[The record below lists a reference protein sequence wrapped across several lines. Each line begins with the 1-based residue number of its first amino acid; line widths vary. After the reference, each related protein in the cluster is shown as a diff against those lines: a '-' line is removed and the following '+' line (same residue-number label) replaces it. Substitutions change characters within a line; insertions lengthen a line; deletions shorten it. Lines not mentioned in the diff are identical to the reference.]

1 MELLM
6 EHLANGFIVML
17 MITMPLVLT
26 AAFIGLIVGI
36 LQAVTSIQ
44 EQTIAAAPK
53 ILMVFLMIMIL
64 GSFFAKKLTD
74 LLIESGNLAFN
85 IVPKQGDF
93 VLSSDYTLGK
103 DGKYYKTNEV
113 SDIDKLPG
121 EEAGIKSVLIYIT
134 GENAYGYLKSEIGV
148 HRLVRIS
155 PFNANGKRQTSFA
168 KKGD

>member
-1 MELLM
+1 MEILM

-36 LQAVTSIQ
+36 LQAVTSVQ

-53 ILMVFLMIMIL
+53 ILMVFMMIMIL

-74 LLIESGNLAFN
+74 LLLESGNLAFN
-85 IVPKQGDF
+85 IIPKQGDF

-103 DGKYYKTNEV
+103 DGKYYKTETV
-113 SDIDKLPG
+113 SDIDKLMKNPG
-121 EEAGIKSVLIYIT
+121 KAKHMEPKDKIHLQKTDTDSGVKPNLMETKHIL
-134 GENAYGYLKSEIGV
+134 ENN
-148 HRLVRIS
+148 R
-155 PFNANGKRQTSFA
+155 
-168 KKGD
+168 

>member
-1 MELLM
+1 MEVLM

-53 ILMVFLMIMIL
+53 ILMVFMMIMIL

-85 IVPKQGDF
+85 IIPKQGDF

-103 DGKYYKTNEV
+103 DGKYYKDGSI
-113 SDIDKLPG
+113 SDIDKFMKNPG
-121 EEAGIKSVLIYIT
+121 KTPFAEQKEKLHLQKTDADSGVKPNLMETKHIM
-134 GENAYGYLKSEIGV
+134 ENK
-148 HRLVRIS
+148 
-155 PFNANGKRQTSFA
+155 P
-168 KKGD
+168 

>member
-36 LQAVTSIQ
+36 LQAVTSVQ

-74 LLIESGNLAFN
+74 LLLESGNLAFN
-85 IVPKQGDF
+85 IISKQGDF

-103 DGKYYKTNEV
+103 DGKYYKSNEV
-113 SDIDKLPG
+113 SDIDKFMKNPG
-121 EEAGIKSVLIYIT
+121 KAKHMEPKNKIHLQKTDTDSGVKPSLVDTKHIL
-134 GENAYGYLKSEIGV
+134 ENN
-148 HRLVRIS
+148 R
-155 PFNANGKRQTSFA
+155 
-168 KKGD
+168 

>member
-1 MELLM
+1 MEIMM

-36 LQAVTSIQ
+36 LQAVTSVQ

-74 LLIESGNLAFN
+74 LLLESGNLAFN
-85 IVPKQGDF
+85 VIPKQGDF

-103 DGKYYKTNEV
+103 DGKYYKSNEV
-113 SDIDKLPG
+113 SDIDKFMKNPG
-121 EEAGIKSVLIYIT
+121 KAKHMEPKDKIHLQKTDTDSGVKPNLMETKHIL
-134 GENAYGYLKSEIGV
+134 EN
-148 HRLVRIS
+148 
-155 PFNANGKRQTSFA
+155 NQ
-168 KKGD
+168 

>member
-1 MELLM
+1 MEVLM

-36 LQAVTSIQ
+36 LQAVTSVQ

-74 LLIESGNLAFN
+74 LLLESGNLAFN
-85 IVPKQGDF
+85 IVTKQGDF

-103 DGKYYKTNEV
+103 DGKYYKTGEV
-113 SDIDKLPG
+113 SDIDKFMKNPG
-121 EEAGIKSVLIYIT
+121 KTPFSKPKDKIHIQRTDADSGVKPNLVETKKIM
-134 GENAYGYLKSEIGV
+134 ENK
-148 HRLVRIS
+148 
-155 PFNANGKRQTSFA
+155 Q
-168 KKGD
+168 

>member
-1 MELLM
+1 MEIMM

-36 LQAVTSIQ
+36 LQAVTSVQ

-74 LLIESGNLAFN
+74 LLLESGNLAFN
-85 IVPKQGDF
+85 IIPKQGDF
-93 VLSSDYTLGK
+93 VLTSDYTLGK
-103 DGKYYKTNEV
+103 DGKYYKSGEV
-113 SDIDKLPG
+113 SDIDRFMKNPG
-121 EEAGIKSVLIYIT
+121 KAKHMEPKDKIHLQKTDTDSGVKPNLMETKQIL
-134 GENAYGYLKSEIGV
+134 ENN
-148 HRLVRIS
+148 R
-155 PFNANGKRQTSFA
+155 
-168 KKGD
+168 

>member
-64 GSFFAKKLTD
+64 GSFFTKKLTD
-74 LLIESGNLAFN
+74 LLTESGNLAFN

-113 SDIDKLPG
+113 SDIDKLMKNPG
-121 EEAGIKSVLIYIT
+121 KASHMEPKDKLHLQKTDTDSGVKPNLVETKHIL
-134 GENAYGYLKSEIGV
+134 EN
-148 HRLVRIS
+148 
-155 PFNANGKRQTSFA
+155 NQ
-168 KKGD
+168 

>member
-1 MELLM
+1 MEIMM

-36 LQAVTSIQ
+36 LQAVTSVQ

-64 GSFFAKKLTD
+64 GSFFSKKLTD

-85 IVPKQGDF
+85 IIPKQGDF
-93 VLSSDYTLGK
+93 VLTSDYTLGK
-103 DGKYYKTNEV
+103 DGKYYKSNEV
-113 SDIDKLPG
+113 SDIDKFMKNPG
-121 EEAGIKSVLIYIT
+121 KAKHMEPKDKIHLLKTDTDSGVKPNLMETKHIL
-134 GENAYGYLKSEIGV
+134 EN
-148 HRLVRIS
+148 
-155 PFNANGKRQTSFA
+155 NQ
-168 KKGD
+168 

>member
-6 EHLANGFIVML
+6 EHRANGFIVML

-36 LQAVTSIQ
+36 LQAVTSVQ

-74 LLIESGNLAFN
+74 LL
-85 IVPKQGDF
+85 
-93 VLSSDYTLGK
+93 
-103 DGKYYKTNEV
+103 
-113 SDIDKLPG
+113 
-121 EEAGIKSVLIYIT
+121 
-134 GENAYGYLKSEIGV
+134 
-148 HRLVRIS
+148 
-155 PFNANGKRQTSFA
+155 
-168 KKGD
+168 